1 MAGGGPA
8 IFLCAGTSGNAR
20 NRKEI
25 LMKRNYP
32 HLCSPIAIG
41 NVTFRNRMFSA
52 PMGGTDITND
62 GCIGPKSTAFYELR
76 AKGGAAAVTVSEC
89 MVHPATDGSHAY
101 HLDESILNSLASAT
115 YTADAIRRHGVI
127 PSLELSHSGM
137 YSGTYMTDKSRQK
150 GLAQWGPSA
159 CTRPDGVPVGE
170 LTKEMIADIVRSYGH
185 VAGLAKRA
193 GFEMIMIHGG
203 HGWLINQFFSP
214 YFNHRGDEYGGSR
227 ENRCRFAVE
236 VLQSVRAAVGP
247 GFPIEFRMSGSELFE
262 GGYDLA
268 EGCRIAQQIEPYIN
282 LLHVSAG
289 TYQRG
294 FGDTHPSMFKEHGCN
309 VYLAAE
315 IKKHVSVP
323 VATIGGLNDPAQ
335 MEEIIASGKADVVY
349 MARALLADPQLPN
362 KVMANREGEIV
373 RCLRCFTCMAERAAT
388 ATRRCTV
395 NPLIGR
401 ELEGDTVYPAPEKKK
416 VLVAG
421 GGPGGLYAAYTAAR
435 RGHQVILCEKDGELG
450 GILKSEQALP
460 FKREMYELAG
470 TYADLARKAG
480 VEIRLNTTVT
490 PELAEAEA
498 PDALIIAVGSA
509 PLVPPIPGLDG
520 GNVVIVNNYYKEKDK
535 VTDDVVVFGGGLAGC
550 ECAIHLGQEGKR
562 VHLVEMRDALAPDAN
577 VRHRPLLLKEIERYA
592 TVHTGCKGLEV
603 RSDGIVCETKNG
615 ARILVPG
622 TSVICALGQR
632 SRTAGVD
639 ALRDCAPFVRV
650 IGDAAKVSTITN
662 AVYWGYHA
670 ALDI

>member
-1 MAGGGPA
+1 ME
-8 IFLCAGTSGNAR
+8 
-20 NRKEI
+20 RK
-25 LMKRNYP
+25 YP
-32 HLCSPIAIG
+32 HLCSPITIG
-41 NVTFRNRMFSA
+41 RVTFRNRMFSA

-101 HLDESILNSLASAT
+101 HLDESILNSLACAT
-115 YTADAIRRHGVI
+115 YTADAIRRHGAM

-137 YSGTYMTDKSRQK
+137 YAGTYMTDKTRQHEMH
-150 GLAQWGPSA
+150 QWGPSDT
-159 CTRPDGVPVGE
+159 TRPDGVSVKALSQE
-170 LTKEMIADIVRSYGH
+170 QIADIVKAYGH

-193 GFEMIMIHGG
+193 GFEMVMIHGG
-203 HGWLINQFFSP
+203 HGWLLNQFLSP
-214 YFNHRGDEYGGSR
+214 YFNHRTDEYGGSL
-227 ENRCRFAVE
+227 ENRCRFAIE

-268 EGCRIAQQIEPYIN
+268 EGCRIAQQIEPYID

-294 FGDTHPSMFKEHGCN
+294 FGDTHPSMFKPHGCN

-315 IKKHVSVP
+315 IKKHVKVP

-335 MEEIIASGKADVVY
+335 MEEIIASGQADVVY
-349 MARALLADPQLPN
+349 MARALLADPFLPR
-362 KVMANREGEIV
+362 KVTENRDGEIV

-401 ELEGDTVYPAPEKKK
+401 ELEGDEIPPAPVKKK

-435 RGHQVILCEKDGELG
+435 RGHRVLLCEKEGELG

-470 TYADLARKAG
+470 TYAKLAQDAG
-480 VEIRLNTTVT
+480 VEIRLNTPVT
-490 PELAEAEA
+490 PELAAAEA

-520 GNVVIVNNYYKEKDK
+520 DNVVLVNHYYKEKDK
-535 VTDDVVVFGGGLAGC
+535 VADDVVVFGGGLAGC
-550 ECAIHLGQEGKR
+550 ECAIHLGMEGKR
-562 VHLVEMRDALAPDAN
+562 VHLVEMRDTLAPDAN
-577 VRHRPLLLKEIERYA
+577 VRHRPLLLKEIEKYV

-603 RSDGIVCETKNG
+603 CPDGILCETKDG
-615 ARILVPG
+615 KQVLVPG

-632 SRTAGVD
+632 SRTADVE
-639 ALRDCAPFVRV
+639 ALRDAAPFVRV